1 MGPARGTDPFRR
13 SRRWASPG
21 GPICPPIARS
31 AGPALPNAE
40 LVNTINV
47 EGSGALLAAIV
58 GDENVLAWASRDAS
72 AGRTAAGWGRS
83 PIAPVVRGFTAG
95 PLFGE
100 SIDLETLL
108 SPAAETAIVEIAG
121 GADGPA
127 LGFGQRLRRALDAR
141 AGDLLR
147 SVLNGGLK
155 EIVYTDRYLF
165 SPLSALLL
173 TELVGAFA
181 GRSRPD
187 VLVHTRAASKSVHA
201 TPPWQVQHDWT
212 TQSDRVAVLQKLL
225 GRFTQRARVDLDDA
239 TPHRRTFVLKAE
251 AGVVELTLDQG
262 VGPWQPADR
271 YRFDFGQPPQEQAQA
286 LLRTPIKVTNA
297 GPATFVV
304 IRKLSGA

>member
-1 MGPARGTDPFRR
+1 MIWCLDLRLPPRTGYSAPGQNSRACPWPTPSSGALLSRQLRLSFCGSTMTRQVGNWTNGLLEPSLKHGAREGYRSVSPFAPMVQR
-13 SRRWASPG
+13 
-21 GPICPPIARS
+21 CQ
-31 AGPALPNAE
+31 NAE

-187 VLVHTRAASKSVHA
+187 VLVHTRAA
-201 TPPWQVQHDWT
+201 
-212 TQSDRVAVLQKLL
+212 
-225 GRFTQRARVDLDDA
+225 F
-239 TPHRRTFVLKAE
+239 
-251 AGVVELTLDQG
+251 
-262 VGPWQPADR
+262 
-271 YRFDFGQPPQEQAQA
+271 
-286 LLRTPIKVTNA
+286 
-297 GPATFVV
+297 
-304 IRKLSGA
+304 